1 MLRGMFGWFKRFASD
16 FGRSSRWP
24 AVRARHL
31 ERFPTCAACGAS
43 EHLEVH
49 HVIPVGHA
57 RRIGRGD
64 LELDPLNLISLCGPP
79 RDCHWWL
86 GHACNDRHWRPDV
99 RRLAQVI
106 LTSAIERQGE

>member
-1 MLRGMFGWFKRFASD
+1 MFGWLKKSFDA
-16 FGRSSRWP
+16 FGRDSRWP
-24 AVRARHL
+24 TVRRRHL
-31 ERFPTCAACGAS
+31 ERYPTCAACGAS
-43 EHLEVH
+43 DKIEVH

-86 GHACNDRHWRPDV
+86 GHACDDRRWRPDV

-106 LTSAIERQGE
+106 LTSEVREQGDV

>member
-1 MLRGMFGWFKRFASD
+1 MFGWLRKSFDA
-16 FGRSSRWP
+16 FGRDSRWP
-24 AVRARHL
+24 TVRRRHL
-31 ERFPTCAACGAS
+31 ERYPTCAACGAS
-43 EHLEVH
+43 DKIEVH

-57 RRIGRGD
+57 RRIGRSD

-86 GHACNDRHWRPDV
+86 GHACDDRKWRPDV

-106 LTSAIERQGE
+106 LTSEVREQGDV